1 MSNDDNVELTDGFH
15 VLIDALKM
23 NDIDTMY
30 GVVGIP
36 ITNLARMWQDDG
48 QRFYSFRHEQHAGYA
63 ASIAGYIEGK
73 PGVCLT
79 VSAPGFLNG
88 SDFPGSCNHQLLPN
102 DPVERFQ

>member
-48 QRFYSFRHEQHAGYA
+48 QRFT
-63 ASIAGYIEGK
+63 AS
-73 PGVCLT
+73 VT
-79 VSAPGFLNG
+79 NNTQVM
-88 SDFPGSCNHQLLPN
+88 QLLS
-102 DPVERFQ
+102 PVTSKENLAFA